1 MCIDFTLLNKACP
14 KDDFPLAGIDQIV
27 DSMAGYERLS
37 CLDAYSNYHQVLMAE
52 ECQPCTSFITPD
64 GTYYYMPM
72 SLGLRNTGVAFARL
86 VQIVFCD

>member
-1 MCIDFTLLNKACP
+1 MT
-14 KDDFPLAGIDQIV
+14 FPLTRIDQIV
-27 DSMAGYERLS
+27 DPTAGSERL
-37 CLDAYSNYHQVLMAE
+37 CFLNAYSGYHQVWMAE
-52 ECQPCTSFITPD
+52 EDQPCTSFITPD